1 VTTGVF
7 LVGPCRGTE
16 VPRSTLV
23 EFGASS
29 ECSGFASARS
39 LVLRDRPL
47 RKGTGPI
54 LSLRVRLSWSSCS
67 HEHVYVG
74 CPSSAVCFLSVTHVG
89 RELPHS
95 RRCRPQGS
103 CPSRRFRLARGS
115 LRGLLDPV
123 VRRGPRRFAAF
134 FHAARVP
141 GASLQSF
148 PFPRSR
154 TRSRGPF
161 LPCEFAFDCRRR
173 SARGSFTIAFPDS
186 RASSLPSNP
195 PESGPGTHE
204 PGRRFLAIASPV
216 ASARKRAARTVP
228 IPLTLGSPVSGRHAR
243 FEALLPP
250 GVRSA
255 TIPLTW
261 PGWNRPSVLSW
272 DSRPPEFSPPRFGIR
287 SVAQPHAGDARSLC
301 RVRLRAP
308 SHRGCIPRPGLRRL
322 DSRAQDPSIR
332 EVDRTRVSPS
342 GGDPAH

>member
-1 VTTGVF
+1 
-7 LVGPCRGTE
+7 
-16 VPRSTLV
+16 
-23 EFGASS
+23 
-29 ECSGFASARS
+29 
-39 LVLRDRPL
+39 
-47 RKGTGPI
+47 
-54 LSLRVRLSWSSCS
+54 LRVRLSWSSCS

-74 CPSSAVCFLSVTHVG
+74 CPSSATRFLSVARVG

-115 LRGLLDPV
+115 LRGLLDPA

-173 SARGSFTIAFPDS
+173 RACRSFTIAFPDS
-186 RASSLPSNP
+186 RASSLPSSP

-228 IPLTLGSPVSGRHAR
+228 IPQTLGSPVSGRHAR

-272 DSRPPEFSPPRFGIR
+272 DSHPPEFSPPRFGIR

-308 SHRGCIPRPGLRRL
+308 SHRGCMPRPGLRRL

-332 EVDRTRVSPS
+332 EVYRTRVSPS